1 MSETLTHMT
10 PQKAQLP
17 KTWWSEMRALLWIG
31 VPMAAAQFIQFLV
44 YFIDTVMIGRISP
57 QDVAAAGLG
66 SVIYFAFWMLGSGPV
81 MAVSPL
87 VSQAMGADQNDT
99 QDARRSVRM
108 VIWMIF
114 LMTPIIVLMLS
125 FTEELLLFF
134 GQDADVS
141 AKAGKYV
148 MALAIGLP
156 FAMATMA
163 LRNFLAALE
172 KTLIPLVLVA
182 LGTAFNGLLN
192 YAFIFGNFGVPR
204 LELVGAG
211 IASSLAYMFSFFAFV
226 LYIRWDKRAHSF
238 EIFKNFWKPDWPR
251 FKEVVLLG
259 WPISLTTVFEGM
271 LFNAAII
278 VMGLIGVLEAA
289 AYQIALNVAALAFML
304 PWGMSMAGAVRIGLA
319 EGAGNKPATRR
330 AASTTMVASIFAIM
344 LLAIPVAIFPE
355 FTASLYLN
363 LEKPE
368 NQEVITLVVGFLPIA
383 TAFMFFDSVQ
393 VAANQLLRGLKDVNW
408 PMLFTGISYWV
419 IGFPVAYILALKTE
433 VGANGV
439 WYGLM
444 AGLIS
449 ASVLLG
455 ARLMRRLR

>member
-1 MSETLTHMT
+1 MLTETS
-10 PQKAQLP
+10 PQKAVLP
-17 KTWWSEMRALLWIG
+17 NTWLGEMRALLWLGI
-31 VPMAAAQFIQFLV
+31 PMAAAQFIQFFV

-57 QDVAAAGLG
+57 EDVAAAGLG

-87 VSQAMGADQNDT
+87 VSQAMGANQNDT
-99 QDARRSVRM
+99 RDARRSVRM
-108 VIWMIF
+108 VIWVIF
-114 LMTPIIVLMLS
+114 MMTPLIVIMLS
-125 FTEELLLFF
+125 FTEELLLAF
-134 GQDADVS
+134 GQDPTVS

-148 MALAIGLP
+148 IALAIGLP

-172 KTLIPLVLVA
+172 KTLIPLILVA
-182 LGTAFNGLLN
+182 IGTAVNGALN
-192 YAFIFGNFGVPR
+192 YIFIFGNFGAPR

-211 IASSLAYMFSFFAFV
+211 IASSLAYIFSFFTFV
-226 LYIRWDKRAHSF
+226 LYIRVDRRANSF
-238 EIFKNFWKPDWPR
+238 QIFRNFWKPDWAR
-251 FKEVVLLG
+251 LKEVVMLG

-330 AASTTMVASIFAIM
+330 AASTTLIASIFAIM
-344 LLAIPVAIFPE
+344 ILAIPVALFPE

-363 LEKPE
+363 LENPE
-368 NQEVITLVVGFLPIA
+368 NADVIALVVGFLPIA

-419 IGFPVAYILALKTE
+419 VGFPLAYYLALKTE

-439 WYGLM
+439 WYGL
-444 AGLIS
+444 LIALAV
-449 ASVLLG
+449 ASILLG
-455 ARLMRRLR
+455 GRLIRRLR